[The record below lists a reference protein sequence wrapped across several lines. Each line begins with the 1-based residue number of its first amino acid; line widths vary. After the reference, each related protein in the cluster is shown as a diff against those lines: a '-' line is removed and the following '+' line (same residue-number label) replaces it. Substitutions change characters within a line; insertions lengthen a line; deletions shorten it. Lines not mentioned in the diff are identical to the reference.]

1 MSSYECIILIWCV
14 YLISHYKKIINTHRV
29 PLVWRCWFLA
39 KTEFLCSVSASQNS
53 LFPKQRQ
60 RVRYT
65 HYQNCDEICAC
76 KNLARSPT
84 DIHYLNTPDQFV
96 KIIWSSRTNYYQRYL
111 AKTSARKVASR
122 APLMSQYNN
131 IIIGINENTR
141 ARARCPPL
149 LITIYTCVSCVLNEN
164 SFVRLHSGIWPLP
177 KLALPI
183 RLHVI
188 IITSFVEWERARLYA
203 FDAFVEIKGVSANRR
218 CFRDA
223 SNGRSWN
230 FMMLALVVEK
240 HALRDRQR
248 YWIFL
253 G

>member
-84 DIHYLNTPDQFV
+84 DIHYLNTPNQFV

-131 IIIGINENTR
+131 IIIGINENAR
-141 ARARCPPL
+141 ARALSPAVD
-149 LITIYTCVSCVLNEN
+149 YN
-164 SFVRLHSGIWPLP
+164 
-177 KLALPI
+177 
-183 RLHVI
+183 LHVCIMRAKRELFRSFAQRDMAITEISVADSITCDYYYVIRRMRACAI
-188 IITSFVEWERARLYA
+188 ICVWCI
-203 FDAFVEIKGVSANRR
+203 RR
-218 CFRDA
+218 D
-223 SNGRSWN
+223 
-230 FMMLALVVEK
+230 
-240 HALRDRQR
+240 QR
-248 YWIFL
+248 RVGESSMFSRCL
-253 G
+253 